1 MTSPLTSTQTTSALG
16 RWTVRSVRPAASS
29 RVLIRSDGNLK
40 KRQGSENLVGNILGN
55 GNSGVLNG
63 GAPSLF
69 GASSTFATMF

>member
-1 MTSPLTSTQTTSALG
+1 M
-16 RWTVRSVRPAASS
+16 VRSVRPAASS
-29 RVLIRSDGNLK
+29 RVLICSDGNLK
-40 KRQGSENLVGNILGN
+40 KRQGSGNLVGNILGN